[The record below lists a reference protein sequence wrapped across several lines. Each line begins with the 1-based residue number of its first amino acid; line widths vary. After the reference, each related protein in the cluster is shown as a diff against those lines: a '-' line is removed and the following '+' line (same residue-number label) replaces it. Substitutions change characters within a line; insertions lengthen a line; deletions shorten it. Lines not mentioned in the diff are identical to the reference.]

1 MPLGTLTNEPL
12 LVAGM
17 RLGRRIVGW
26 LGNAAYARVALTACV
41 IALLELAQPSVAL
54 AYEGLP
60 GAAAYAPELSVTLAG
75 RIDDHCAISG
85 GGAMA
90 LGELTPGES
99 VAADFSLDCNVPF
112 DIRIA
117 SANGGL
123 THLTKPD
130 GEGPFAGRLPYDLQ
144 VRIPT
149 LNPGASSLTGS
160 FSSAELRGEAI
171 MSSGQAVAAAG
182 RSRLALT
189 TRNVQGAGL
198 LAGDYSEILTIS
210 VEPRM

>member
-1 MPLGTLTNEPL
+1 MTD
-12 LVAGM
+12 
-17 RLGRRIVGW
+17 W
-26 LGNAAYARVALTACV
+26 LGKDANARVVASVCAVVMLGV
-41 IALLELAQPSVAL
+41 GLPSAAN

-60 GAAAYAPELSVTLAG
+60 GEAAYTPELSVTLSG
-75 RIDDHCAISG
+75 RIDDHCSISG
-85 GGAMA
+85 GGALA
-90 LGELTPGES
+90 LGELTPGEG

-130 GEGPFAGRLPYDLQ
+130 GEGPFVGRLPYDLQ

-149 LNPGASSLTGS
+149 LTPGASTMNGS
-160 FSSAELRGEAI
+160 FSSAELRGEAV
-171 MSSGQAVAAAG
+171 MTSGQAVAAAG

-189 TRNVQGAGL
+189 TRTVQGAGL